1 MLGFPLTKQLTDTLR
16 FVTENEG
23 NILTAAKRSAMID
36 LTIELIADGGLGALT
51 FRRLAS
57 AAGTSTA
64 PFTTEFGSREAMLKA
79 VITEVWRRLGVQEQD
94 LEAEDPL
101 AAFRVVLRRA
111 TPVEEPVS
119 PLLKAWLELY
129 VAAIDDPPLKASL
142 TEVESEGYPSY
153 IGMIERCQ
161 AAGQI
166 SEAHDPED
174 LLAGLWAL
182 GDGLLLGYLIH
193 PDFFTGERTSRIW
206 EQGYRAL
213 IADPA

>member
-1 MLGFPLTKQLTDTLR
+1 
-16 FVTENEG
+16 VTENKG

-36 LTIELIADGGLGALT
+36 LTIELIADGGLSALT

-64 PFTTEFGSREAMLKA
+64 PFTTEFGNREAMLKA
-79 VITEVWRRLGVQEQD
+79 TIMEVWRRLGIQD
-94 LEAEDPL
+94 LDAEDPL
-101 AAFRVVLRRA
+101 AALRDALRRA
-111 TPVEEPVS
+111 VPVEEPVS

-129 VAAIDDPPLKASL
+129 VAAIDDPGLKAAL
-142 TEVESEGYPSY
+142 TEVEREGYPSY
-153 IGMIERCQ
+153 IRLIERTQ

-166 SEAHDPED
+166 SGTHDPED
-174 LLAGLWAL
+174 LLAALWAL
-182 GDGLLLGYLIH
+182 GDGLLLGYLIY

-206 EQGYRAL
+206 EQGFRAL